1 MTARQRRRPTV
12 AATLWSPA
20 DLAVT
25 AILVAVGLVLWFL
38 GWYSAS
44 DKLVEGDQVVS
55 LNVAA
60 AGTLIAGAG
69 LVSWFLNGRRAIR
82 SRRRLLIER
91 RRALLRPTRVAAAAP
106 APSLAPRSSS
116 TVLVAGSELRRYHR
130 ADCPLAVGRD
140 WLSSA
145 REAHESAGRTACGAC
160 LP

>member
-1 MTARQRRRPTV
+1 M
-12 AATLWSPA
+12 
-20 DLAVT
+20 
-25 AILVAVGLVLWFL
+25 AILVAVGVALWFA

-60 AGTLIAGAG
+60 TGTLLAGAG

-91 RRALLRPTRVAAAAP
+91 RRAQLRPATVAVP
-106 APSLAPRSSS
+106 VSENLAPRSCSP
-116 TVLVAGSELRRYHR
+116 VLVAGRELRRYHR
-130 ADCPLAVGRD
+130 ADCPLATDRD
-140 WLSSA
+140 WQASA
-145 REAHESAGRTACGAC
+145 REQHESAGRTACGVC

>member
-1 MTARQRRRPTV
+1 MV

-20 DLAVT
+20 DLLVT
-25 AILVAVGLVLWFL
+25 TILVAVGVCLWFV

-60 AGTLIAGAG
+60 AGIMLAGAG

-91 RRALLRPTRVAAAAP
+91 RRAQLRTEQVPESVGAVHAA
-106 APSLAPRSSS
+106 SLAPRSYSP
-116 TVLVAGSELRRYHR
+116 VLVAGPDLRRYHR
-130 ADCPLAVGRD
+130 EDCPLAAGRD
-140 WLSSA
+140 WPAAA
-145 REAHESAGRTACGAC
+145 REQHESAGRTPCGAC